1 MAMPQ
6 NRMQVALNGDG
17 AEDSDSSDELEYDR
31 ADETEQQIV
40 ALTLLKQ
47 KLGVAVF
54 SANTSI
60 IYTHVLDNSHLNLV
74 ERLEVRE
81 RITRAAL

>member
-1 MAMPQ
+1 MTMPQ

-17 AEDSDSSDELEYDR
+17 AEDSDSSDELDDR

-54 SANTSI
+54 SANSSI